1 VVIILLIIWA
11 GRAHSFCTMSLT
23 PELSRA
29 ARAFLGW
36 SQDLLAEKAGV
47 GVSTVRDFERG
58 VRVPIKQNLLAL
70 ERAFSGAGVDLEKL
84 RNAFGAN

>member
-1 VVIILLIIWA
+1 
-11 GRAHSFCTMSLT
+11 MNLT

-29 ARAFLGW
+29 SRAYLGW
-36 SQDLLAEKAGV
+36 SQELLAEKAEV

-70 ERAFSGAGVDLEKL
+70 ERSLSQAGVNLELLQK
-84 RNAFGAN
+84 AFKK